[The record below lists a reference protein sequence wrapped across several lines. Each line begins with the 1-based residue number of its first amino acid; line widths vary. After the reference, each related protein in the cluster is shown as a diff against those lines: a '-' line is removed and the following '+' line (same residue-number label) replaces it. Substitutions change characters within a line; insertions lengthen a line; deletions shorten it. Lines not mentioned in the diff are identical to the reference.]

1 VGLVSLSVLIVR
13 AKTIGED
20 IYSNIE
26 ENNGLLRPSVLSRE
40 VHASIAQTGDT
51 IEKPTRRVRSRKIR
65 EKDVREISMK

>member
-1 VGLVSLSVLIVR
+1 MGLVSLSVLIVR

-40 VHASIAQTGDT
+40 VHAFIAQTGDAT
-51 IEKPTRRVRSRKIR
+51 EKPTKSVRSRENR
-65 EKDVREISMK
+65 ARDVREISMK